1 MKVKDLLQFAGN
13 GLQYLITWTQVE
25 EVARIIG
32 LVLSIMIS
40 VLIIIDKVITWW
52 KKAKADGKITKDEID
67 ELAHDVGEDISN
79 IKDQLDSSKES
90 KKGEK

>member
-1 MKVKDLLQFAGN
+1 MKIKDLATIAGN
-13 GLQYLITWTQVE
+13 GLQYLITWSQVE
-25 EVARIIG
+25 DIARITG

-67 ELAHDVGEDISN
+67 ELGHIMSDGANDI
-79 IKDQLDSSKES
+79 KEHLESSKDS

>member
-1 MKVKDLLQFAGN
+1 MKIKDLATIAGN
-13 GLQYLITWTQVE
+13 GLQYLITWSQVE
-25 EVARIIG
+25 DIARITG

-67 ELAHDVGEDISN
+67 ELGHIMSEGVNDI
-79 IKDQLDSSKES
+79 KEHLESSKDS

>member
-1 MKVKDLLQFAGN
+1 MKVKDLFQFAGN

-67 ELAHDVGEDISN
+67 ELHQEIGGDISN
-79 IKDQLDSSKES
+79 IKEQLDSSKES

>member
-1 MKVKDLLQFAGN
+1 MKIKDLASIAGN
-13 GLQYLITWTQVE
+13 GLQYLITWAQVE
-25 EVARIIG
+25 DIARIIG

-52 KKAKADGKITKDEID
+52 KKANADGKITKDEID
-67 ELAHDVGEDISN
+67 ELRQNIGGDIDD
-79 IKDQLDSSKES
+79 IKEHLDSSEES